1 VTAGLR
7 WRVALLVLA
16 ALALVG
22 LAVAWSASPLRAWL
36 DADRVVLGLRQLGQS
51 MGLAAAMGGFALAS
65 TLAVPVTFLMLVT
78 MVAFGPWAGMACILA
93 GALCGAAASY
103 SLGALLGRE
112 VLQRL
117 GGERVNAVSRRL
129 AERGLLA
136 VVVVRMLPVAP
147 FAVVNMVAGASH
159 IRLRDM
165 LLGTGL
171 GMLPSTVVMAF
182 FVDRIVAA
190 LRAPGPLTIA
200 LGLLTVVLIVVAA
213 WGLRRWLGRA

>member
-1 VTAGLR
+1 
-7 WRVALLVLA
+7 
-16 ALALVG
+16 
-22 LAVAWSASPLRAWL
+22 
-36 DADRVVLGLRQLGQS
+36 LGQS

>member
-51 MGLAAAMGGFALAS
+51 MGLAAAVGGFALAS

>member
-1 VTAGLR
+1 
-7 WRVALLVLA
+7 
-16 ALALVG
+16 
-22 LAVAWSASPLRAWL
+22 
-36 DADRVVLGLRQLGQS
+36 
-51 MGLAAAMGGFALAS
+51 
-65 TLAVPVTFLMLVT
+65 
-78 MVAFGPWAGMACILA
+78 
-93 GALCGAAASY
+93 
-103 SLGALLGRE
+103 
-112 VLQRL
+112 
-117 GGERVNAVSRRL
+117 
-129 AERGLLA
+129 
-136 VVVVRMLPVAP
+136 
-147 FAVVNMVAGASH
+147 MVAGASH

>member
-1 VTAGLR
+1 VTVGLR

>member
-1 VTAGLR
+1 VTVGLR

-51 MGLAAAMGGFALAS
+51 MGLAAAVGGFALAS